1 MNFYTFLPKLLNMSF
16 TASIAI
22 VCILILRL
30 LLKKAPKVISYAL
43 WMIVLFRLLCPV
55 SIESQFSLFG
65 LMDVP
70 TLEVTPITSSMEY
83 VPENVVSMEYP
94 KVAIPVHGVSEIV
107 NEALPQG
114 EEQLRAD
121 PLEAPIAIGTYIWM
135 IGVLIMAIYSVIS
148 YLRLRRRLWIV
159 SPLKQ
164 NIYLADDIP
173 TPFVMGLICPKIYI
187 PSDMEKRQLPYII
200 LHEKHHIRRGDHIFK
215 ALAFLALSIHWFN
228 PLVWI
233 AFIYAGKDMEMSCDE
248 AVVKIMGKD
257 ILADYTASLL
267 SLATGKTIVAGMPL
281 AFGEGDTKGRIHNL
295 AHWKKPVLGVVLAAI
310 IVCAALGIGLMTNP
324 KEKDANGYKETES
337 KEKDYQEEGYHLL
350 ITEEGVKTIEVT
362 GTYLS
367 SGVQN
372 ADGSLYK
379 LGEKVWLEGVTD
391 LQGITVMLYGANGEI
406 INGFSIP
413 ANIKED
419 EITDA
424 IGKNSWLL
432 VPDNIKKEESNVES
446 ISYVWPTKSTTIST
460 TYGERIHPI
469 TGEKEQ
475 IDYVGIVGKE
485 GDPVYAVSHG
495 TIREVG
501 FDDTLGSYLVLATI
515 TGEEVTYGHLSG
527 SKVPQGAEVKA
538 GEMIGVMGKT
548 GTATGA
554 FLSIS
559 VKVNGETTNPMLYLK
574 TQIQDETIMYNG
586 KEYKKSELCNA
597 TLNWLELSELERSY
611 SSYFPPEFV
620 IFEETWGVTLTAEN
634 ITPTGITLKC
644 TQSGGEA
651 AGELRTGSWYI
662 LETWTKE
669 YGWKQMPYII
679 QGEIGWTAEAWMIPK
694 GDTCEWEVNWEWLY
708 GVVPSG
714 KYRIGK
720 SIMDF
725 KGSGDFE
732 KVIYFAEFEI
742 AK

>member
-22 VCILILRL
+22 VCVLIVRL

-43 WMIVLFRLLCPV
+43 WMIVLFRLLCPI

-65 LMDVP
+65 LMDVS

-83 VPENVVSMEYP
+83 VPENVVHMEYP
-94 KVAIPVHGVSEIV
+94 KVAIPVPGVSEIV
-107 NEALPQG
+107 NVALPQG
-114 EEQLRAD
+114 EEQLRAE

-148 YLRLRRRLWIV
+148 YVRLRRRLWIV

-228 PLVWI
+228 PLVWV
-233 AFIYAGKDMEMSCDE
+233 AFIYVGKDMEMSCDE

-267 SLATGKTIVAGMPL
+267 SIATGKTIVAGMPL

-310 IVCAALGIGLMTNP
+310 IVCAALGIGLVTNP
-324 KEKDANGYKETES
+324 KEEDSNDKHTVDLKENAANGSYEEDVKASETVDSYYDENFP
-337 KEKDYQEEGYHLL
+337 
-350 ITEEGVKTIEVT
+350 EV
-362 GTYLS
+362 
-367 SGVQN
+367 
-372 ADGSLYK
+372 
-379 LGEKVWLEGVTD
+379 
-391 LQGITVMLYGANGEI
+391 
-406 INGFSIP
+406 
-413 ANIKED
+413 
-419 EITDA
+419 
-424 IGKNSWLL
+424 
-432 VPDNIKKEESNVES
+432 VES
-446 ISYVWPTKSTTIST
+446 ESSTISANDESILYVWPTKSTTIST
-460 TYGERIHPI
+460 IYGERMHPI

-501 FDDTLGSYLVLATI
+501 FDDTLGGYLVLATI

-538 GEMIGVMGKT
+538 GQIELAPMT
-548 GTATGA
+548 CT
-554 FLSIS
+554 FL
-559 VKVNGETTNPMLYLK
+559 
-574 TQIQDETIMYNG
+574 
-586 KEYKKSELCNA
+586 
-597 TLNWLELSELERSY
+597 
-611 SSYFPPEFV
+611 
-620 IFEETWGVTLTAEN
+620 
-634 ITPTGITLKC
+634 
-644 TQSGGEA
+644 
-651 AGELRTGSWYI
+651 
-662 LETWTKE
+662 
-669 YGWKQMPYII
+669 
-679 QGEIGWTAEAWMIPK
+679 
-694 GDTCEWEVNWEWLY
+694 
-708 GVVPSG
+708 VV
-714 KYRIGK
+714 
-720 SIMDF
+720 
-725 KGSGDFE
+725 
-732 KVIYFAEFEI
+732 
-742 AK
+742 